1 MPKHIATE
9 SGDLTIEIGTRDDDK
24 RIAPDCLY
32 LNPHFPDQPRGC
44 VVIR

>member
-24 RIAPDCLY
+24 RIAPTASTLTHISQIS
-32 LNPHFPDQPRGC
+32 PVGAS
-44 VVIR
+44 